1 VSIRASNSRR
11 IVIIGAGGR
20 DFHNFNVLFRD
31 RADVEVVAFTATQI
45 PFQANRLYPPVL
57 AGERYPQG
65 IPVLPE
71 QDLPRLISRF
81 GVEEVIFSYSDVAHQ
96 KVMEIASVAVALGA
110 DFRLL
115 STEATML
122 QASIP
127 VISVCAVRTGC
138 GKSPLTRFL
147 CRLLLEQGRKPVV
160 VRHPMAYGRLDVRAV
175 ENFRNLDDLDRYEC
189 TLEEQEEYAPL
200 IRMGVPLFAGVDY
213 ARILALA
220 VKAGDIL
227 IWDGGNNDVS
237 FFRPDLELV
246 ITDPLRAGD
255 ERKYFPGLVNLVRA
269 DVIIMNKVDQAETD
283 GLKVVEENIREF
295 NPGAEILCGILE
307 VKVSDPELLRNK
319 RVVVVEDG
327 PTLTHGNMTY
337 GAGIIAARQSG
348 VGEIIDPRPAA
359 VGSLQN
365 VYRKY
370 PRLGEVVP
378 AMGYSEEQRRDLRR
392 TLEKVDCDLI
402 VSATPVDLGR
412 ILRLEK
418 PIVPVSYEFVEKPGG
433 SLRAVVQKF
442 LERFL

>member
-160 VRHPMAYGRLDVRAV
+160 VRHPMA
-175 ENFRNLDDLDRYEC
+175 
-189 TLEEQEEYAPL
+189 
-200 IRMGVPLFAGVDY
+200 
-213 ARILALA
+213 
-220 VKAGDIL
+220 
-227 IWDGGNNDVS
+227 
-237 FFRPDLELV
+237 
-246 ITDPLRAGD
+246 
-255 ERKYFPGLVNLVRA
+255 
-269 DVIIMNKVDQAETD
+269 
-283 GLKVVEENIREF
+283 
-295 NPGAEILCGILE
+295 
-307 VKVSDPELLRNK
+307 
-319 RVVVVEDG
+319 
-327 PTLTHGNMTY
+327 
-337 GAGIIAARQSG
+337 
-348 VGEIIDPRPAA
+348 
-359 VGSLQN
+359 
-365 VYRKY
+365 
-370 PRLGEVVP
+370 
-378 AMGYSEEQRRDLRR
+378 
-392 TLEKVDCDLI
+392 
-402 VSATPVDLGR
+402 
-412 ILRLEK
+412 
-418 PIVPVSYEFVEKPGG
+418 
-433 SLRAVVQKF
+433 
-442 LERFL
+442 